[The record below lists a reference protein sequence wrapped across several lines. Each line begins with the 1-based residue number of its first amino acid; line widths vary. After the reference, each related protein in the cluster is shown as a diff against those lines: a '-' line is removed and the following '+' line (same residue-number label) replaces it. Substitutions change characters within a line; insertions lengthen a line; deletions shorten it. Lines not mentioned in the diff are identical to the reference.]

1 METPV
6 SATELARKLGDYLAR
21 IRYRR
26 ESFVVERNGKA
37 VARMIPADETDGA
50 NLARA
55 FSAWCG
61 AAPADVS
68 FADDLERVAASDRP
82 PEDPWAS

>member
-37 VARMIPADETDGA
+37 VARMIPAGEVDGA
-50 NLARA
+50 NLAA
-55 FSAWCG
+55 ALSAWCG
-61 AAPADVS
+61 AAPRDPD
-68 FADDLERVAASDRP
+68 FAKDLDRIAASDRP

>member
-26 ESFVVERNGKA
+26 ESFVVERNGRA
-37 VARMIPADETDGA
+37 VARMIPADEVGVA
-50 NLARA
+50 SMAKA

-61 AAPADVS
+61 AAPTDPV
-68 FADDLERVAASDRP
+68 FAEDLERIAASDRP